1 MQPLDSFSDPQV
13 RLQGDAGFARNYYQQ
28 ADDVRRPTREER
40 AHYYRERFS
49 GFQISV
55 EYTTHLT
62 HGTLTGQARAHFMK
76 NEAT

>member
-1 MQPLDSFSDPQV
+1 MQPLNSFSDLIV
-13 RLQGDAGFARNYYQQ
+13 RLHGDAGFARNYHQQ
-28 ADDVRRPTREER
+28 ADDVRRPTREKR

-55 EYTTHLT
+55 ECTTHLS

-76 NEAT
+76 NKAT